1 MSRRSSSGALLA
13 SALFVA
19 SCGEIVEPEGFA
31 IDVPTSLLATNAAE
45 GAPDQASEEQVPG
58 VTTTTN
64 FVPRTPN
71 YVPEVLI
78 SADQVVL
85 AAAGGQ
91 VRPLEGLFGDLETSR
106 AVDDQLGGLVVQRV
120 DTSGGPGEVI
130 WLPAQATEPTVID
143 DSGAQ
148 LLDVGYVEG
157 SPSAFVLVDDRVVD
171 RIRLADDERISVVTL
186 REGDDLLGL
195 SASGGL
201 YAIVVSN
208 ERCGDLQFYNADGDL
223 IDLNGPGEPD
233 CIVPRRPA
241 YGAVAL
247 SPDRGAVAYTVVRY
261 RDDGI
266 EVSTDLMVRDLGT
279 GIDYIERSIG
289 EEGDQITA
297 LSFDGE
303 RVAYLKTSTEDRSV
317 ILVQLSP
324 EEVEGT
330 IDLPEA
336 GTVESVSFTRNPL
349 ANP

>member
-1 MSRRSSSGALLA
+1 MIRRSASGVLLA

-31 IDVPTSLLATNAAE
+31 IDVSTPLVSTNAAE
-45 GAPDQASEEQVPG
+45 GVPDRVAEEQAPG

-78 SADQVVL
+78 SADEVVL

-91 VRPLEGLFGDLETSR
+91 VRSLEGLFADLGTSR
-106 AVDDQLGGLVVQRV
+106 AVDDMLGGLVVQRA
-120 DTSGGPGEVI
+120 GGPAGPGEVI

-148 LLDVGYVEG
+148 LLDVGYVDG
-157 SPSAFVLVDDRVVD
+157 SPSAFVLVDERVVD

-186 REGDDLLGL
+186 GEGEDMLGL

-208 ERCGDLQFYNADGDL
+208 ERCGDLQFYNADGRL

-247 SPDRGAVAYTVVRY
+247 SPDLGAVAYTMVRY

-303 RVAYLKTSTEDRSV
+303 RVAYLKTSAEGRSV
-317 ILVQLSP
+317 KLIQLSP
-324 EEVEGT
+324 EELEGA
-330 IDLPEA
+330 IDLPDA
-336 GTVESVSFTRNPL
+336 GTIESVSFTRNPL